1 MPAFIHTGQL
11 PALFVESLFK
21 SYMAMPN
28 FNFYSANS
36 SSLPNQAR
44 TVNGYT
50 FLESD
55 AEWIFLID
63 TDMVWEPG
71 AIIRLLQTAKQKK
84 AKAVSGLAFMPKGGI
99 WPHAYMKQGY
109 HYEHLATLPDADTFT
124 VDAVGGA
131 CFLVHR
137 EVYEKVAQLPP
148 DREYLWQ
155 EEKYVNGTMRGE
167 DIVFSSRIQ
176 EAGYDIW
183 YDQRAVFLHL
193 KQSLLG
199 PKEYLQFQQ
208 RLMEHGVLHPPDQ
221 GTAAQ

>member
-1 MPAFIHTGQL
+1 MKKNSVMPAFIHTGQL

-36 SSLPNQAR
+36 SSLPNQFYSANSSSLPNQAR
-44 TVNGYT
+44 TANGYT

-131 CFLVHR
+131 CFL
-137 EVYEKVAQLPP
+137 
-148 DREYLWQ
+148 
-155 EEKYVNGTMRGE
+155 
-167 DIVFSSRIQ
+167 IQ